1 MSNNDSIVMNKDN
14 TNNDSI
20 VINKDNT
27 NNELMSVLSLN
38 LDLKLDNKE
47 TQAST

>member
-1 MSNNDSIVMNKDN
+1 MS
-14 TNNDSI
+14 NNDSI

>member
-1 MSNNDSIVMNKDN
+1 MSNNDSIVM
-14 TNNDSI
+14 
-20 VINKDNT
+20 NKDNT

-38 LDLKLDNKE
+38 LNLKLDHKE